1 MTAVF
6 WDLDDTLLNTLPG
19 RMRALAHAYE
29 QCLGCPTDP
38 LELWRSH
45 RGASLESLAER
56 LVGADA
62 LRFTTAYRS
71 YYFRSRSMAAAYC
84 GVADVL
90 AVATD
95 LGLRHAVVTS
105 KVAWGATEE
114 LAEAGLLEFFEAVVG
129 ADDTERHKPEPDPI
143 YAAMERL
150 CLDDPRSVL
159 FVGDSPADVWAARN
173 AGCRSVAALWGTVDA
188 GLLLEASPEFQV
200 QEPRELLDIFREV
213 ASQ

>member
-45 RGASLESLAER
+45 RGGSLESLAER

-95 LGLRHAVVTS
+95 LGVRHAVVTS

-114 LAEAGLLEFFEAVVG
+114 LAEAGLLEF
-129 ADDTERHKPEPDPI
+129 HKPEPDPI